1 VINITEKT
9 GCLIVF
15 LFLSIGFTW
24 SQNNRSLDSLTTV
37 EVLDSLLIDHDRTN
51 YSFRLFSNF
60 KSQRFRFAGSTFSRE
75 YAPNN
80 RAGLG
85 FGVASEKLLIDIAFN
100 IKSKDKEP
108 TDRFDIRASYKWQKH
123 FIDFFFQYYKGFN
136 VTGLMNTES
145 TFRSD
150 VISIASGINYLY
162 LFNEDKFQVGT
173 LRSVIS
179 EPDNTDFSYGVGGF
193 LLFLD
198 QEGNRPFLDGSEV
211 SQGEKIFLAGIG
223 GGLLTGVG
231 GFFSMGSN
239 LYSSIS
245 LNAGLGLMHKNVNG
259 DTIIESSSNPMV
271 YQINSVAVLGYVKN
285 KFYLNLSFE
294 LGFYETE
301 ILRNVDESIWVSQA
315 KLAFGFKP
323 FN

>member
-1 VINITEKT
+1 MTNIAEKT
-9 GCLIVF
+9 EYLILI
-15 LFLSIGFTW
+15 LFLTISFTW
-24 SQNNRSLDSLTTV
+24 SQDTRSLDSLTTV
-37 EVLDSLLIDHDRTN
+37 DVLDSLLIDHDRTN

-60 KSQRFRFAGSTFSRE
+60 KSQRFRFAGSNFSRE
-75 YAPNN
+75 YTPNN

-85 FGVASEKLLIDIAFN
+85 FGVASDKLLIDIAFN

-108 TDRFDIRASYKWQKH
+108 TDRFDMRVNYKWQKH

-136 VTGLMNTES
+136 VTGDMNLGS

-179 EPDNTDFSYGVGGF
+179 EPDRTDFSYGVGGF

-198 QEGNRPFLDGSEV
+198 QEGNRPFLDGSAFN
-211 SQGEKIFLAGIG
+211 QGQKTFLTGMG
-223 GGLLTGVG
+223 GGVLTGVG

-239 LYSSIS
+239 FYSSIS
-245 LNAGLGLMHKNVNG
+245 VNAGLGLMHKNING
-259 DTIIESSSNPMV
+259 HNEIESSSNPLV
-271 YQINSVAVLGYVKN
+271 YQVNSVAVLGYVRN

-301 ILRNVDESIWVSQA
+301 ILRNIDESIWVSQA